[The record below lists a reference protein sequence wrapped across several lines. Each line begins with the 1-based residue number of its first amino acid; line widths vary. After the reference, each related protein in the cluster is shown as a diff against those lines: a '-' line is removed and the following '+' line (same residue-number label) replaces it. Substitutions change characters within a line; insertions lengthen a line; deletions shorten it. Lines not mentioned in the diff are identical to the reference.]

1 MEIYCLATA
10 VVVIKKSY
18 RPIRKIGGNYDGMQY
33 SDWTAHR
40 HLPYPVSPCTIL
52 VGLKPTEFLR
62 HNYIFDVIITL
73 FNYDA
78 EKIGQKKS
86 NQVFLL
92 TLATLPFTGP
102 DQINKNKSN
111 NSNHGARSWTAKRPI
126 LWSSSQA
133 ALE

>member
-1 MEIYCLATA
+1 MEIYCIATA
-10 VVVIKKSY
+10 VVLIKKSY

-52 VGLKPTEFLR
+52 VGQKLTEFLR

-78 EKIGQKKS
+78 EKIRQKKIKSSVFAHAGKVTIHRTRS
-86 NQVFLL
+86 NKQK
-92 TLATLPFTGP
+92 
-102 DQINKNKSN
+102 Q
-111 NSNHGARSWTAKRPI
+111 
-126 LWSSSQA
+126 
-133 ALE
+133 E